1 MSGPQASSVSVI
13 IRHLPSRFRN
23 TNTLLLCSP
32 AQTYTLLHTR
42 IPAYLYTPT
51 HHLHTYTPTPSCVIR
66 ALQQMKHRPGT
77 RLKTQKKKK
86 GETEVR
92 CLALGVC
99 TTGSVVVERWALLPH
114 NAARGSFHTTHNT
127 HITTTHTPQHHTT
140 HNTQTCARA
149 HNTHSHPSLLGEVP
163 RRAGGACEERV
174 ALYRREPHPGMGRGI
189 AGEGQ

>member
-1 MSGPQASSVSVI
+1 MSGPQGLIRFCDYSTPTLTFPQYQHAALMLSRANLYTSS
-13 IRHLPSRFRN
+13 
-23 TNTLLLCSP
+23 
-32 AQTYTLLHTR
+32 

-51 HHLHTYTPTPSCVIR
+51 HHLHTYTLLCVIR

-77 RLKTQKKKK
+77 RLKAQKKKK

-99 TTGSVVVERWALLPH
+99 TTGSVVVERWALLLH
-114 NAARGSFHTTHNT
+114 NAAWKLSHNTPYTYHHHSHTT
-127 HITTTHTPQHHTT
+127 TPHTT
-140 HNTQTCARA
+140 PHNTQTCACA

-174 ALYRREPHPGMGRGI
+174 ALYRREPNPGMGRGI